1 MRTSAPIKVI
11 VHYPKTEEGRQELG
25 PRRVADVHADFV
37 ISSINKLDCPIKQ
50 KLELLQAVIDTTKG
64 TYKAPES
71 EQGQKPRKKHQ
82 EMSL

>member
-11 VHYPKTEEGRQELG
+11 VHYPKTEEGRQELA
-25 PRRVADVHADFV
+25 RRVADVHADFV
-37 ISSINKLDCPIKQ
+37 ISYINKLDCPIKQ

-64 TYKAPES
+64 TYKVPEA
-71 EQGQKPRKKHQ
+71 EQGQKRKKHQ

>member
-11 VHYPKTEEGRQELG
+11 VHYPKTEEGRQELA
-25 PRRVADVHADFV
+25 RRVADVHADFV

-64 TYKAPES
+64 TYKALEA